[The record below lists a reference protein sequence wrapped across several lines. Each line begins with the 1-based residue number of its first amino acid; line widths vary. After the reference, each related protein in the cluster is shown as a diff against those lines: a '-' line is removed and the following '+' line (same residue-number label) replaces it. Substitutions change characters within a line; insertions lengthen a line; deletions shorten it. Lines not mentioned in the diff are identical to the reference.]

1 MSIQAHMFIY
11 IHILTNK
18 NKNVIIKKED
28 EKREKPTLLYLV
40 RKDFF
45 LEQQG
50 KKKSLQG
57 KGRGCLAKLLE
68 CFVSQTHQKHEGER

>member
-1 MSIQAHMFIY
+1 MCIQAHMFIY

-40 RKDFF
+40 RKDFSGTARQ
-45 LEQQG
+45 E
-50 KKKSLQG
+50 KVPSRKG
-57 KGRGCLAKLLE
+57 KGLLGKAARMFCLPNSSK
-68 CFVSQTHQKHEGER
+68 T